1 MAVDPISYGATLR
14 DRFIAAAT
22 RDDQS
27 AAQRLSALVDG
38 HDDLIAQ
45 REDAWAVLST
55 GIQWAARALQKAGVN
70 GTDDTPIRDSEAAFA
85 RAQHL
90 GRQLFALSQLPEY
103 HDREAL
109 LVDAIKQACYAAA
122 ELGPIQGGRP
132 SLVRHPTSEPSTP
145 PEVSPRE
152 SDLREVGGDVGE
164 ALYHLGELGLGD
176 IVTEASK
183 ALATA
188 S

>member
-1 MAVDPISYGATLR
+1 M
-14 DRFIAAAT
+14 
-22 RDDQS
+22 
-27 AAQRLSALVDG
+27 
-38 HDDLIAQ
+38 
-45 REDAWAVLST
+45 LST
-55 GIQWAARALQKAGVN
+55 GIQWAARALQKAGVS

-90 GRQLFALSQLPEY
+90 GRQLFALRQLPEY
-103 HDREAL
+103 HDRSAAGQRDQAGL
-109 LVDAIKQACYAAA
+109 LRSGRA
-122 ELGPIQGGRP
+122 GPIQGGRP
-132 SLVRHPTSEPSTP
+132 SLVRHPTSEPSTS

>member
-1 MAVDPISYGATLR
+1 
-14 DRFIAAAT
+14 
-22 RDDQS
+22 
-27 AAQRLSALVDG
+27 LSALVDG

-55 GIQWAARALQKAGVN
+55 GIQWAARALQKAGVS
-70 GTDDTPIRDSEAAFA
+70 GTDDTPIRDSDAAFA

-122 ELGPIQGGRP
+122 ELGPIQGGRLSAVGRIAQP
-132 SLVRHPTSEPSTP
+132 VQPAPA
-145 PEVSPRE
+145 
-152 SDLREVGGDVGE
+152 DLQEIGNDAGE
-164 ALYHLGELGLGD
+164 ALYRLDELGLGD

>member
-1 MAVDPISYGATLR
+1 MAIDPISYGATLR
-14 DRFIAAAT
+14 DRFVATAT
-22 RDDQS
+22 RGDQA
-27 AAQRLSALVDG
+27 AAQRLSSLVDG
-38 HDDLIAQ
+38 HNDLAAQ

-55 GIQWAARALQKAGVN
+55 AVQWAARALQKAGVS

-90 GRQLFALSQLPEY
+90 GRQLFALSQLPEF

-122 ELGPIQGGRP
+122 ELGPIQGGRL
-132 SLVRHPTSEPSTP
+132 SAVGRVASQVEPAP
-145 PEVSPRE
+145 A
-152 SDLREVGGDVGE
+152 DLQEIGGDVGE
-164 ALYHLGELGLGD
+164 ALYRLDELGLGD